1 MTPLEYALQY
11 AQHGLQVFPVHGM
24 EAGQCSC
31 GRDNCKSAGKHPLTK
46 SGCKDAS
53 SDPEKIRQ
61 WWTQWPMAN
70 VAIGTGEAS
79 GIFVID
85 IDVAD
90 GKNGAASLA
99 KLEAEIG
106 PIPRD
111 AVVRTGSGGWHIYLK
126 LADLPIRNSASEIGE
141 HIDVRGSGGYVVAPP
156 SLHQSGNHYVWEDA
170 HV

>member
-1 MTPLEYALQY
+1 MTPLDHALQY
-11 AQHGLQVFPVHGM
+11 AQHGLKVFPVHWID
-24 EAGQCSC
+24 AGQCSC
-31 GRDNCKSAGKHPLTK
+31 GREDCGSAGKHPLTP
-46 SGCKDAS
+46 SGCNDAS
-53 SDPEKIRQ
+53 ANPEVISK
-61 WWTQWPMAN
+61 WWSQWPKAN
-70 VAIGTGEAS
+70 VAIATGEAS

-99 KLEAEIG
+99 ELEAEIG

-126 LADLPIRNSASEIGE
+126 LADLPIRNSASKIGE

-156 SLHQSGNHYVWEDA
+156 SAHKSGNHYKWENA

>member
-1 MTPLEYALQY
+1 MTPLDHALQY
-11 AQHGLQVFPVHGM
+11 AQHGLKVFPVNWID
-24 EAGQCSC
+24 ADQCSC
-31 GRDNCKSAGKHPLTK
+31 DREDCGNAGKHPLTP

-53 SDPEKIRQ
+53 SDPAVIQQ
-61 WWTQWPMAN
+61 WWTLWPKAN
-70 VAIGTGEAS
+70 VAIATGEAS

-126 LADLPIRNSASEIGE
+126 LADLPIRNSASKIGE

-156 SLHQSGNHYVWEDA
+156 SLHKSGNHYVWENA